1 MLRYVIEY
9 EKNKPNLD
17 EEKSTN
23 SKFRLRFRMLYI
35 KKKGIVLPKVQKKG
49 KRTNIEYQ
57 NTVILPTWNNILDN
71 YLLTLTKF
79 PLEGTKSKTI
89 SSPSRR
95 SFSEQKCFQP
105 WPILILL
112 FGTFLINR
120 EHFVTLPF
128 GARSRRVENPDFHK
142 KSSNS
147 FGKFYKHK

>member
-57 NTVILPTWNNILDN
+57 NTVILPT
-71 YLLTLTKF
+71 
-79 PLEGTKSKTI
+79 
-89 SSPSRR
+89 
-95 SFSEQKCFQP
+95 
-105 WPILILL
+105 
-112 FGTFLINR
+112 
-120 EHFVTLPF
+120 
-128 GARSRRVENPDFHK
+128 
-142 KSSNS
+142 
-147 FGKFYKHK
+147 